1 MASVDYFLKVDG
13 IEGESLT
20 EGFEKQLQLKSWSWG
35 STNSG
40 SAATGSGMG
49 SGKATMQ
56 DFHFVIENGKGSV
69 QLGLANWKG
78 NHINQATLTCRRTT
92 GEGTPEP
99 YYEVKF
105 DKCVISSFQEGGS
118 EGSSIL
124 PMVQISFNFSK
135 VTATYFEQNQE
146 GRNTRAKSVSYD
158 VKLSKAEG
166 N

>member
-1 MASVDYFLKVDG
+1 MASADYYLKIDG
-13 IEGESLT
+13 IEGEAMT

-49 SGKATMQ
+49 TGKCTPQ
-56 DFHFVIENGKGSV
+56 DFHFVIENGKASV
-69 QLGLANWKG
+69 QLGLHNWKG
-78 NHINQATLTCRRTT
+78 THIPQAVLTCRQTT

-118 EGSSIL
+118 DGSDIK
-124 PMVQISFNFSK
+124 PMVQISFNYSK
-135 VTATYFEQNQE
+135 VTATYFEQNQQ

-158 VKLSKAEG
+158 VKLGKAEG